1 MNAKVINMTGI
12 TPILS
17 RLESLRERKIFSF
30 HALPISSYGNS
41 DIIGDPNSEIS
52 ECPEGSFTGELFDNF
67 FFPSGIISESQKM
80 TAGLY
85 NADSSFYIT
94 SGTSI
99 ANQIA
104 ISALCKKEIVFWL
117 TVTVTNQFIFI
128 RSQSVLTSIIFAR
141 TFERRTVKSA
151 PGHMNILKRLFLRW
165 SKVAKPAMW

>member
-104 ISALCKKEIVFWL
+104 ISALCKREIVFWL

>member
-1 MNAKVINMTGI
+1 
-12 TPILS
+12 
-17 RLESLRERKIFSF
+17 
-30 HALPISSYGNS
+30 
-41 DIIGDPNSEIS
+41 
-52 ECPEGSFTGELFDNF
+52 
-67 FFPSGIISESQKM
+67 M

>member
-104 ISALCKKEIVFWL
+104 ISALCKKGDRILADRNCHQSIHFH
-117 TVTVTNQFIFI
+117 TQ
-128 RSQSVLTSIIFAR
+128 SSVLTSIIFAR